1 MFYKRTF
8 FFYHLTCLYMSIEN
22 DDNTRISIASSGLID
37 RSSRR
42 TSSTICRI
50 FLEPRSFAPTW
61 VVSLNFICYA
71 WNIEQVIKSMWTI
84 IKFVGIE
91 CPFCF
96 SNKIFIKYA
105 VPLKWILQLILIL
118 YHFHTINLKMEYSM
132 NFVNVVNRKCLKTLW
147 GSFSKTCKGFFC
159 IHRVQI
165 INYGRIMFILSSGTI
180 NYFLTINYSQHF

>member
-1 MFYKRTF
+1 MFISQVIFHVTCSINEHF
-8 FFYHLTCLYMSIEN
+8 FLSPYMSLHAIEN

-105 VPLKWILQLILIL
+105 APLKCILQLILIL
-118 YHFHTINLKMEYSM
+118 YHF
-132 NFVNVVNRKCLKTLW
+132 RW
-147 GSFSKTCKGFFC
+147 
-159 IHRVQI
+159 
-165 INYGRIMFILSSGTI
+165 
-180 NYFLTINYSQHF
+180 